1 MKTATIHS
9 QDSGSST
16 IEKCYRKISYKEA
29 LTGQL
34 ESEAV
39 KNLKYPLHRDSVSV
53 TRASNPHPTDI
64 SPSSSSTPSVP
75 SSPSP
80 PIRPGWWPGQDRC
93 PGSGWQNQNHFP
105 PRTVSSAPPGDPGAG
120 AGTHWR
126 RHSHNHRFYDSSSQL
141 FQHNSFSRKV
151 FSRPRIYRGETK
163 SRDTRHKHP
172 PVKSPTP
179 IVSIEA
185 AFKRE
190 AEKSRNPR
198 KDKVQRFICF
208 PTCAGQRE
216 STVHFFPDLFSMP
229 SYSYDMIFYQ
239 KLAMVLGTKGKRR
252 FFRKLRKFKVLVF
265 FHF

>member
-1 MKTATIHS
+1 MKTASIHS
-9 QDSGSST
+9 QDSGGST

-39 KNLKYPLHRDSVSV
+39 NNLKSPLPRDSVSV
-53 TRASNPHPTDI
+53 TRASNPHPPDI

-80 PIRPGWWPGQDRC
+80 PIRT
-93 PGSGWQNQNHFP
+93 GSGWRKQNHFP

-120 AGTHWR
+120 SHWR
-126 RHSHNHRFYDSSSQL
+126 RHSHNHTHRFYDSSSQL

-163 SRDTRHKHP
+163 SRDTRHKNP
-172 PVKSPTP
+172 PVTSPTP

-252 FFRKLRKFKVLVF
+252 FFKNQESLRC
-265 FHF
+265 